1 MDKIVM
7 VDSPC
12 GSGKTEW
19 AIAYMNEHSQ
29 DQFIFVTPFLDEVR
43 RIKNGTTA
51 TFYDPQNFQRTDL
64 LGGDLG
70 HKSKLE
76 DFNDLLTNG
85 QNVVT
90 THVTFCNASQETLRI
105 LQDSNYHLIID
116 ESVDVLLPLNDVVD
130 TADNRVNRKDAEL
143 LSNNGLIQVDEDCH
157 VRWTGGNLPIDG
169 AERHKYAEVQ
179 RHADNGTLLLIDNR
193 FFIWEFPPE
202 VLEAMESI
210 TILSYL
216 IEGSYMGAY
225 LKLHAMEY
233 TKVSVTGSYGQGFEL
248 IPYSVGME
256 QRNLWRKL
264 ITIYQDDPQI
274 NYGPLSVTWYRS
286 NVEKHPKSPEAV
298 KLRKGLR
305 RFFEAKMKAAPND
318 VMWSCPKSSRNAIA
332 PKGYKV
338 TRKLSDAEQKRT
350 PSQLDEYI
358 DDNGLRCWVASNARA
373 TKSYSDRHI
382 LAFMLD
388 VNPNPE
394 ITKYFGRRGAS
405 LSRDAFALA
414 GLVQW
419 VWRSAIRNGEPITLY
434 LPSSRMRRL
443 FSEWLEGKR

>member
-1 MDKIVM
+1 MNKILM
-7 VDSPC
+7 IDSPC

-19 AIAYMNEHSQ
+19 AISYMNEHSQ
-29 DQFIFVTPFLDEVR
+29 DQFIFVTPFLDEVK
-43 RIKNGTTA
+43 RIKDGTTA
-51 TFYDPQNFQRTDL
+51 AFYDPQNFQRTDL
-64 LGGDLG
+64 LGGDFG

-90 THVTFCNASQETLRI
+90 THVTFCNASQETIRI

-143 LSNNGLIQVDEDCH
+143 LSNNGLIQVSEDYH

-179 RHADNGTLLLIDNR
+179 RHADNGTLLLIDDK

-210 TILSYL
+210 TILTYL
-216 IEGSYMGAY
+216 VEGSYMGAY
-225 LKLHAMEY
+225 LRLHNLEY
-233 TKVSVTGSYGQGFEL
+233 NKASVSGTYGQGFEL
-248 IPYSVGME
+248 KPYSDDLE
-256 QRNLWRKL
+256 QRRRWQQL
-264 ITIYQDDPQI
+264 ITLYQDDPAI

-286 NVEKHPKSPEAV
+286 NIEKHSTSKEAT
-298 KLRKGLR
+298 KLRNGLR
-305 RFFEAKMKAAPND
+305 RFFATAMKASPD
-318 VMWSCPKSSRNAIA
+318 DTMWSCPKNSRNAIA
-332 PKGYKV
+332 PKGYKI
-338 TRKLSDAEQKRT
+338 TRRLSDEEQKRT
-350 PSQLDEYI
+350 SSQLDDYI
-358 DDNGLRCWVASNARA
+358 DGNGLRCWVASNARA
-373 TKSYSDRHI
+373 TNSYSDRHV

-419 VWRSAIRNGEPITLY
+419 VWRSAIRNGEPVTLY
-434 LPSSRMRRL
+434 LPSPRMKRL